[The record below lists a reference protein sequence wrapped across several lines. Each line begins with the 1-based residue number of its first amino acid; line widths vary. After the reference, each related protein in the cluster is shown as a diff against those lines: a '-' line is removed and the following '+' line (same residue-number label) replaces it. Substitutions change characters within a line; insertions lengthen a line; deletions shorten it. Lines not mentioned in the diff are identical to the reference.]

1 LIVKKINENKIN
13 VKKDLLDQLKLERD
27 QLIEHNIENE
37 NIMKDLRQ

>member
-37 NIMKDLRQ
+37 NIMKDLRR